1 MKNWE
6 KANLELHKVTVF
18 QSVNAVF
25 FRMATITARDLDH
38 LAVLQFAWG
47 ALMQLMWGFVE
58 FPIIS

>member
-1 MKNWE
+1 MQY
-6 KANLELHKVTVF
+6 V
-18 QSVNAVF
+18 

-58 FPIIS
+58 FPIIP